1 MALPSSLTDGT
12 WQDRA
17 FVTVIRKSDQK
28 SVDLHGATDEF
39 GFGDGTKDFDTTRI
53 SNGGDIRERTAES
66 AATVNATLYQ
76 VGAKTDLFE
85 SFDRP
90 RGVEEFFYE
99 SGDQNSGKTS
109 VSEFTNTL
117 RREDYLYVVMWTD
130 DPSVE
135 SATDSVGED
144 YHAYRRVS
152 DNINWI
158 DATPDF
164 SDEVLTLELEGK
176 RAAFNPAG
184 KPNQL
189 IQEKY
194 PETGEQLFEIGIN
207 ADGDFEKT
215 DDSGTAVEVTYF

>member
-76 VGAKTDLFE
+76 VGANTDPFE

-109 VSEFTNTL
+109 VNEYTNTL

-144 YHAYRRVS
+144 YHAYRRIS
-152 DNINWI
+152 DNVNWI

-194 PETGEQLFEIGIN
+194 PETGETLFEIGVN
-207 ADGDFEKT
+207 TDGEFEKT
-215 DDSGTAVEVTYF
+215 DDTDTAVEVTYF